1 VTYGDKL
8 NPASTDDVLAGAVWR
23 KSSYSGTDGNCVEV
37 ATNLPGMVAIRDSRD
52 PDGAKLVVSPEEW
65 RAFVARVRG
74 DGEFGLS

>member
-65 RAFVARVRG
+65 RAFVARVR